1 MTDKQYYKEKYV
13 GVLEEFKKFPVW
25 SREQVKSYLH
35 ISHDTM
41 IRLSDLGLMN
51 RFKVQQ
57 QTYYSSIFDK
67 YISNDKIKKSIMNVD
82 SYYRLKPLLEEQ
94 FSNFSICDDLTD
106 KSLISK
112 NVKMIG
118 VDGSEFNTKYYFYFI
133 LKPLITKKD
142 YENLIDTILDIYW
155 KSETDYISVYLVIH
169 STNYK
174 DVLDYLDNSGRLTVY
189 TMNRNIEYETITV
202 NSPHIDC
209 LR

>member
-25 SREQVKSYLH
+25 SREQVKSYLD

-41 IRLSDLGLMN
+41 IRFSDLGLMN

-67 YISNDKIKKSIMNVD
+67 DISNDKIKKSIMNVD
-82 SYYRLKPLLEEQ
+82 AYYRLKPLLEEQ
-94 FSNFSICDDLTD
+94 VPYFSICDDLTD
-106 KSLISK
+106 RSLISK
-112 NVKMIG
+112 NVKMLG
-118 VDGSEFNTKYYFYFI
+118 KEDSRFKTKYYLCFV
-133 LKPLITKKD
+133 LKPLQTKKD
-142 YENLIDTILDIYW
+142 FEKIVDTILDIYW

-169 STNYK
+169 SMNYK
-174 DVLDYLDNSGRLTVY
+174 DVLDYLDNCGRLTVY